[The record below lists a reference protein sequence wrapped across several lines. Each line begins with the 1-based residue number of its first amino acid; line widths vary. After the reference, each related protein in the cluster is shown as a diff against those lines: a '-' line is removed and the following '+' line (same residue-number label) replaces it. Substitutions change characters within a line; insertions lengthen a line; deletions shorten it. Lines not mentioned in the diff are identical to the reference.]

1 MRCPPKRAEGS
12 WREHMKKQK
21 NITVGVLVSGI
32 MDDFTRIICKGV
44 MKAARRRG
52 VRLVIF
58 PAKYVDRDVSD
69 NRDLRYEYQYGTI
82 LSYAKKQNLD
92 AIVAA
97 TGCIGCFSTTER
109 MLRLMEQYEGI
120 PCVLIASR
128 LPGYDSVNFDNFS
141 GVREGM
147 DCLIEQKHCTRI
159 GMIGGPQDN
168 SDAQERKEAYCQSMR
183 EHGLAVSEGLYEEGD
198 LTRNSWEAYVRLLNN
213 NPDLEAVFCIND
225 DTALGLYEELR
236 RRKLQVG
243 KDIQIFGY
251 DNIQAAAKASPP
263 LSSVRADPAELGEAA
278 LELVLRKLNGEKVES
293 RVLPTKFIRRDS
305 IGSLDDEQR
314 EHTIDSHM
322 MDVWFDDVFYRCKH
336 EDMQKT
342 VEQFRHSFKMLVKCI
357 RSIYE
362 EQEEGVWEVKGLLEQ
377 FLNVETIEYA
387 DVDNLMIVFCRLQKM
402 LLGGGNSYT
411 KAQRDLFP
419 MIYQRIIRVMDQRI
433 WEMKERAQRDSF
445 DMKLFVQKTLQF
457 EKGTDQS
464 YGALLENLNWLQVKN
479 AGIYIFESPITHL
492 VSDPFQAPEELYLKA
507 VLRGGEVQ
515 VIPVMEQKKS
525 LSELFTDC
533 SGIMQDCMVLFPL
546 FFNETL
552 EGVILC
558 EMTES
563 IFESGEFLVNHL
575 SSATKMIQLLRS
587 NQKIQQELEESLVV
601 LKENNIVLDNLSKS
615 DSLTG
620 IWNRRGL
627 YEEGQHVVQRCHRQK
642 RCALAIYAD
651 MNNLKIINDRYGH
664 EEGDFSLKAIAD
676 RLAEAAGSEGV
687 AGRIGGDEFAC
698 VRPYDAAREGADALE
713 ELYAAFSR
721 FNEQSD
727 KKYNVTIS
735 AGACVLEPGSSM
747 SLEEALSVA
756 DERLYEVKKQRSKEV
771 AKGV

>member
-1 MRCPPKRAEGS
+1 
-12 WREHMKKQK
+12 MKKQK
-21 NITVGVLVSGI
+21 KITVGVLVSGI

-44 MKAARRRG
+44 MKAAKRRG
-52 VRLVIF
+52 VDLVIF

-82 LSYAKKQNLD
+82 LSYARKQNLD

-97 TGCIGCFSTTER
+97 TGCIGCFSTSER
-109 MLRLMEQYEGI
+109 MLELMAQYEGI
-120 PCVLIASR
+120 PCVLIASQ
-128 LPGYDSVNFDNFS
+128 LPGYDSVTFDNFS

-147 DCLIEQKHCTRI
+147 ECLIGEKRCTRI
-159 GMIGGPQDN
+159 GMIGGPDDN
-168 SDAQERKEAYCQSMR
+168 SDARERREAFCQVMR
-183 EHGLAVSEGLYEEGD
+183 EHGLTVSETSYEAGD
-198 LTRNSWEAYVRLLNN
+198 LTRNSQEAFVRLLDN
-213 NPDLEAVFCIND
+213 NPDLEAIFCVND
-225 DTALGLYEELR
+225 DTALGLYEELK
-236 RRKLQVG
+236 RRKLQIG
-243 KDIQIFGY
+243 RDIQVFGY

-278 LELVLRKLNGEKVES
+278 LELALDKLRGESVES
-293 RVLPTKFIRRDS
+293 RVLPTKFVRRDS
-305 IGSLDDEQR
+305 IGNLEDEQR
-314 EHTIDSHM
+314 EHTIDAQM
-322 MDVWFDDVFYRCKH
+322 VDLWFDDVFYRCKH

-342 VEQFRHSFKMLVKCI
+342 VEQFRHSFKLLVKCI

-362 EQEEGVWEVKGLLEQ
+362 DQEEGVWEAKGLLEQ
-377 FLNVETIEYA
+377 FLSVETIEYA
-387 DVDNLMIVFCRLQKM
+387 DVDNLMIVFRRLQKM
-402 LLGGGNSYT
+402 LLGAGNSYS

-433 WEMKERAQRDSF
+433 WEMQERSLRDSF

-464 YGALLENLNWLQVKN
+464 YGTLLENLNWLQVKN

-492 VSDPFQAPEELYLKA
+492 VSDPFRAPEELYLKA
-507 VLRGGEVQ
+507 VLKGGEVQ
-515 VIPVMEQKKS
+515 VVPVLEQKKS
-525 LSELFTDC
+525 LAELFTDNK
-533 SGIMQDCMVLFPL
+533 GIQQPCMVLFPL
-546 FFNETL
+546 FFNEIL
-552 EGVILC
+552 EGAILC
-558 EMTES
+558 EMTEN

-587 NQKIQQELEESLVV
+587 NQQIQQELEESLVV

-627 YEEGQHVVQRCHRQK
+627 YEEGQRLVDQCRLRGGS
-642 RCALAIYAD
+642 ALAVYAD

-676 RLAEAAGSEGV
+676 RLAEAAGPQGV
-687 AGRIGGDEFAC
+687 AGRIGGDEFAYVC
-698 VRPYDAAREGADALE
+698 PYDGDGEGTEMLE
-713 ELYAAFSR
+713 ELYQAFRR
-721 FNEQSD
+721 FNEGTD
-727 KKYNVTIS
+727 KVYNVTIS
-735 AGACVLEPGSSM
+735 AGSCVLRPDNGM
-747 SLEEALSVA
+747 SLVEALSVA

>member
-1 MRCPPKRAEGS
+1 
-12 WREHMKKQK
+12 MKKQK
-21 NITVGVLVSGI
+21 RVTVGILVSGI
-32 MDDFTRIICKGV
+32 MDDFTKIICKGV
-44 MKAARRRG
+44 MKAAKRKK
-52 VRLVIF
+52 VNLVIF

-82 LSYAKKQNLD
+82 LSYARKENLD

-109 MLRLMEQYEGI
+109 MLKLMEQYEGI
-120 PCVLIASR
+120 PCVLVASQ
-128 LPGYDSVNFDNFS
+128 LPGYDSVTFDNFH

-147 DCLIEQKHCTRI
+147 ECLIEQKHCTRI
-159 GMIGGPQDN
+159 GMIGGPEEN
-168 SDAQERKEAYCQSMR
+168 SDARERKEAFFQVMR
-183 EHGLAVSEGLYEEGD
+183 EHGLPVSEELYEAGN
-198 LTRNSWEAYVRLLNN
+198 LTRNSQEAFARLLDR

-236 RRKLQVG
+236 RRKLQIG
-243 KDIQIFGY
+243 RDIQVFGY

-278 LELVLRKLNGEKVES
+278 LELVFRKMQGEAVKS
-293 RVLPTKFIRRDS
+293 RILPTKFVRRDS
-305 IGSLDDEQR
+305 IGNLDEEQR
-314 EHTIDSHM
+314 EHSIDAQM
-322 MDVWFDDVFYRCKH
+322 VDAWFDDVFYRCRH
-336 EDMQKT
+336 EDMQKR
-342 VEQFRHSFKMLVKCI
+342 VEQFRHSFKALVKCV

-387 DVDNLMIVFCRLQKM
+387 DVDNLMIVFRRLQKM
-402 LLGGGNSYT
+402 LLGAGSSYT

-419 MIYQRIIRVMDQRI
+419 MIYQRIIRVMDQRL
-433 WEMKERAQRDSF
+433 WEMQERSLRDSF

-464 YGALLENLNWLQVKN
+464 YGTLLENLNWLQVRN
-479 AGIYIFESPITHL
+479 AGIYVFESPITHL
-492 VSDPFQAPEELYLKA
+492 VSDPFRAPEELYLKA
-507 VLRGGEVQ
+507 VLKNGEVQ
-515 VIPVMEQKKS
+515 VVPVMEQKKK
-525 LSELFTDC
+525 L
-533 SGIMQDCMVLFPL
+533 SGIFSDNREIQQDCMVLLPL
-546 FFNETL
+546 FFNEVL

-558 EMTES
+558 EMTDN

-575 SSATKMIQLLRS
+575 SSATKMIHLLRS
-587 NQKIQQELEESLVV
+587 NQKIQQELEDSLVV
-601 LKENNIVLDNLSKS
+601 LRENNIVLDNLSKS

-627 YEEGQHVVQRCHRQK
+627 YEEGQQAVERCHRQG
-642 RCALAIYAD
+642 RDVLVVYAD

-676 RLAEAAGSEGV
+676 RLAEAAGKEGV
-687 AGRIGGDEFAC
+687 AGRIGGDEFAYLC
-698 VRPYDAAREGADALE
+698 PYDGTEEGAEMLDA
-713 ELYAAFSR
+713 LYAAFRR
-721 FNEQSD
+721 FNEGTD
-727 KKYNVTIS
+727 KEYNVTVS
-735 AGACVLEPGSSM
+735 AGACVLKPGGRM

-756 DERLYEVKKQRSKEV
+756 DERLYEVKKMRSKEV

>member
-1 MRCPPKRAEGS
+1 M
-12 WREHMKKQK
+12 
-21 NITVGVLVSGI
+21 VSGI

-52 VRLVIF
+52 VNLVIF

-69 NRDLRYEYQYGTI
+69 NLDLRYEYQYGTI
-82 LSYAKKQNLD
+82 LSYARAQNLD

-97 TGCIGCFSTTER
+97 AGCIGCFSTAER
-109 MLRLMEQYEGI
+109 MLELMGQYEGI

-128 LPGYDSVNFDNFS
+128 LPGYESVNFDNYS

-147 DCLIEQKHCTRI
+147 ECLIEQKHCTRI
-159 GMIGGPQDN
+159 GMIGGPADN
-168 SDAQERKEAYCQSMR
+168 SDARERREAFCQVMR
-183 EHGLAVSEGLYEEGD
+183 EHGLEVNDSLYAEGN
-198 LTRNSWEAYVRLLNN
+198 LTRNSREAFARLLDN
-213 NPDLEAVFCIND
+213 NPDLDAVFCIND
-225 DTALGLYEELR
+225 DTALGLYEELK
-236 RRKLQVG
+236 RRKIQIG
-243 KDIQIFGY
+243 RDIQVFGY

-278 LELVLRKLNGEKVES
+278 LELALRKLQGETVES

-305 IGSLDDEQR
+305 IGSLDEEQR
-314 EHTIDSHM
+314 EHAIDAHM
-322 MDVWFDDVFYRCKH
+322 TDLWFDDVFYRCKH
-336 EDMQKT
+336 EDMQKK
-342 VEQFRHSFKMLVKCI
+342 VEQFRHSFKMLVRCI

-377 FLNVETIEYA
+377 FLNVDTIGYA
-387 DVDNLMIVFCRLQKM
+387 DVDNLMVVFQRMQKM
-402 LLGGGNSYT
+402 LMGAGHTYS
-411 KAQRDLFP
+411 KAQWDLFP

-433 WEMKERAQRDSF
+433 WEMRERSMRDSF

-464 YGALLENLNWLQVKN
+464 YGVLLENLNWLQVKN

-492 VSDPFQAPEELYLKA
+492 VSDPFQASDALYLKA
-507 VLRGGEVQ
+507 VLRDGEVQ
-515 VIPVMEQKKS
+515 VVPVMEQKKS
-525 LSELFTDC
+525 LAELFTDNR
-533 SGIMQDCMVLFPL
+533 GIMRDCMVLFPL
-546 FFNETL
+546 FFNEIL

-558 EMTES
+558 EMTEN

-575 SSATKMIQLLRS
+575 SSATKMIQLLLS
-587 NQKIQQELEESLVV
+587 NQNIQQKLEDSLVV
-601 LKENNIVLDNLSKS
+601 LRENNIVLDNLSKS

-627 YEEGQHVVQRCHRQK
+627 YEQGRYVVRRCHEQGRH
-642 RCALAIYAD
+642 ALVIYAD

-676 RLAEAAGSEGV
+676 RLAETAGSEGV

-698 VRPYDAAREGADALE
+698 ICPYDAAHEGEDALTA
-713 ELYAAFSR
+713 LYAAFDR
-721 FNEQSD
+721 FNEESD
-727 KKYNVTIS
+727 RKYNVTVS
-735 AGACVLEPGSSM
+735 AGACVLEPGSAM

-771 AKGV
+771 AKSL